1 MAWRSDSPG
10 RGVYGD
16 VGRLQVVL
24 SLEEGFKS
32 AVDDVKYSCIA
43 AKIGR
48 QPAFD
53 AILRLDDFLDDFE
66 IGLDVGPAKSIDRL
80 FGIADDE
87 DFAGSQFHLAPVLGR
102 SALGFGEIEQDLV
115 LDRIGI
121 LKFVDEDRAV
131 APFEVGAHV
140 ILVADEIAC
149 AHEQAIEGKMAFA
162 DKSFAEVFGV
172 GNQQAPEQAGQFP
185 IDLDQPF
192 GGTHERLSVCDV
204 VGLPTFELSTDRLLG

>member
-1 MAWRSDSPG
+1 MD
-10 RGVYGD
+10 GD

-24 SLEEGFKS
+24 SLNEGFKR
-32 AVDDVKYSCIA
+32 AVDDVEYRRIA

-53 AILRLDDFLDDFE
+53 AVLRLDDFLDDFE

-87 DFAGSQFHLAPVLGR
+87 DFAGSQFYLAPILGC
-102 SALGFGEIEQDLV
+102 SALGFGKIEQNLV

-131 APFEVGAHV
+131 AAFEVRAHV

-149 AHEQAIEGKMAFA
+149 AHEQTVEGKMPFA
-162 DKSFAEVFGV
+162 DESFAEIFGV
-172 GNQQAPEQAGQFP
+172 GNQQAPERRRSIP
-185 IDLDQPF
+185 
-192 GGTHERLSVCDV
+192 H
-204 VGLPTFELSTDRLLG
+204 RLLTSPLAARTSS